1 MRSGIKF
8 PCKICE
14 NNVTN
19 CDHAIQCDLC
29 DSWVHIKCNDLN
41 CIADLPSLHPN
52 YARSLPVLVS
62 RGLLVNK
69 SKSRSCLA
77 VRYVDL
83 FFSAPLVL

>member
-8 PCKICE
+8 PCKNCE

-52 YARSLPVLVS
+52 YARSLPVLVWY
-62 RGLLVNK
+62 LVVSWLIKAN
-69 SKSRSCLA
+69 LA
-77 VRYVDL
+77 V
-83 FFSAPLVL
+83 VLL